1 MSAEIIL
8 EKIDA
13 LPALSENVN
22 RILDICNDSNS
33 SLADLTEAVKEDP
46 LITTNI
52 LKAANAPEYG
62 YTQEIRDVSQAVTLF
77 GMVSIMGFV
86 MASFVQGLE
95 DVDLS
100 PYSLDAHGF
109 MEMTRKQN
117 AFVTQWFKHDKQM
130 LDSIALSS
138 HLMEVG
144 KIVLA
149 NVVIDTSSQKLFAYH
164 INQTET
170 LSDLIRMEEEIFD
183 LSHEEVTAQLLL
195 KWGFSEDIYH
205 PLRYT
210 SKPGKVSQ
218 EYRKQALILYVAKT
232 LINAH
237 NFDKKKNLAK
247 AVAVVKKYNL
257 APESF
262 VKTYKAFEEMMSE
275 PA

>member
-1 MSAEIIL
+1 MSAEVIL
-8 EKIDA
+8 EKIEA

-46 LITTNI
+46 LISTNI

-86 MASFVQGLE
+86 MASFLQELE
-95 DVDLS
+95 DVNLS
-100 PYSLDAHGF
+100 PYNLDARSF
-109 MEMTRKQN
+109 MELTRKQN
-117 AFVTQWFKHDKQM
+117 AFVTHWFKHDKQM
-130 LDSIALSS
+130 LDSLALSS
-138 HLMEVG
+138 HLMEIG

-164 INQTET
+164 TDKTES
-170 LSDLIRMEEEIFD
+170 LSHLVKMEEEIFD
-183 LSHEEVTAQLLL
+183 LNHEEVTAKLLQ
-195 KWGFSEDIYH
+195 KWGFSEEIYQ
-205 PLRYT
+205 PLRFT
-210 SKPGKVSQ
+210 SKPAKVSGK
-218 EYRKQALILYVAKT
+218 YRKQTLALFVTKT

-237 NFDKKKNLAK
+237 NFDRKRNLAR

-257 APESF
+257 APEAF
-262 VKTYKAFEEMMSE
+262 VKTYKAFEETLLE

>member
-8 EKIDA
+8 EKIEA

-22 RILDICNDSNS
+22 HILDICNDSNS
-33 SLADLTEAVKEDP
+33 SLADLTEAIKRDP
-46 LITTNI
+46 LISTNI

-86 MASFVQGLE
+86 MASFIQDLQ
-95 DVDLS
+95 DIDLS
-100 PYSLDAHGF
+100 PYNLDATSF
-109 MEMTRKQN
+109 MELTHKQN
-117 AFVTQWFKHDKQM
+117 AFVTNWFKHDKER
-130 LDSIALSS
+130 LSKLALSS
-138 HLMEVG
+138 HLMEIG

-164 INQTET
+164 IDKTTNLAQ
-170 LSDLIRMEEEIFD
+170 LIQMEEEIFD
-183 LSHEEVTAQLLL
+183 LNHEEVTAELLK
-195 KWGFSEDIYH
+195 KWGFSEEIYQ

-210 SKPGKVSQ
+210 SKPAKVPGA
-218 EYRKQALILYVAKT
+218 YRKEALILFVTKT
-232 LINAH
+232 LINSH

-247 AVAVVKKYNL
+247 AVAVVRKYNL
-257 APESF
+257 APEAF
-262 VKTYKAFEEMMSE
+262 VKSYKALEESILE